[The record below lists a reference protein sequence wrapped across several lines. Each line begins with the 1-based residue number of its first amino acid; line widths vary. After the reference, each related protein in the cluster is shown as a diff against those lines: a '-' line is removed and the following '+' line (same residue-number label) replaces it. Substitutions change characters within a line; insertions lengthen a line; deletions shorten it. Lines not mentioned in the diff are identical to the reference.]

1 MHGGESSRSTADLR
15 NSMQV
20 LAHNGLFYELGRL
33 GKAVGVGVNRP
44 AVHNE
49 RFARCV
55 LRRVDGI
62 ETAQH
67 MPPRFYSISK
77 RHVSNF
83 SYFAFCRLSA
93 VLSQPLFSM
102 ITLGVCKC
110 NEEGGKMKEERGIG
124 GK

>member
-1 MHGGESSRSTADLR
+1 MRAWGKSSRTTADLR

-33 GKAVGVGVNRP
+33 GEAVCVGANRP

-49 RFARCV
+49 RVARCG

-77 RHVSNF
+77 RHVPISLTLLFAGCLLCFHNL
-83 SYFAFCRLSA
+83 YF
-93 VLSQPLFSM
+93 P
-102 ITLGVCKC
+102 
-110 NEEGGKMKEERGIG
+110 
-124 GK
+124 